1 MKNCI
6 KYNSTR
12 GGDINLSFEEVLLNG
27 LAKDGGLYMP
37 NKWPNFSIE
46 EISKMR
52 NLDYISLAEK
62 VITPFVGESL
72 RDKIGCISAKVYKK
86 FSHIEKAP
94 LVSINKN
101 LYVME
106 LFHGPTFAFKDYA
119 MQFLSELFDEVL
131 LKTKGK
137 SLILGATSG
146 DTGSAAIAALKEKK
160 I

>member
-46 EISKMR
+46 EISKMK

-72 RDKIGCISAKVYKK
+72 RDKIG
-86 FSHIEKAP
+86 
-94 LVSINKN
+94 
-101 LYVME
+101 
-106 LFHGPTFAFKDYA
+106 
-119 MQFLSELFDEVL
+119 
-131 LKTKGK
+131 
-137 SLILGATSG
+137 
-146 DTGSAAIAALKEKK
+146 
-160 I
+160 